1 MYKRQLY
8 TSYSSTCSS
17 SKVCDASRWNY
28 VHILP
33 SEHPGTWYT
42 SRNNI
47 SMHLGIISSNNASA
61 VLLPLL
67 LCCCCKKYATR
78 FSAFFVTPTLPAL
91 SRVPP
96 AVCPSLLE
104 SATTAC
110 TSFLQSLFTYVH
122 TPTPHSILRFRPA
135 PQTADL
141 HTSNLPLLFERSEF
155 LIATCE
161 KKKN

>member
-1 MYKRQLY
+1 MRRDLY

-91 SRVPP
+91 SLLESATFFVTPTLPALSRVPP

-122 TPTPHSILRFRPA
+122 TKTKISRA
-135 PQTADL
+135 ST
-141 HTSNLPLLFERSEF
+141 HTHIHTDGQFFFSRM
-155 LIATCE
+155 
-161 KKKN
+161 